1 MVYQGYEEPK
11 TIDVMVTMSRRLL
24 NRVDNHLKKV
34 GEGNRSA
41 WIRAAVRARLIMEE
55 GELTDEEEVE

>member
-1 MVYQGYEEPK
+1 MYETR
-11 TIDVMVTMSRRLL
+11 TIDVVVTMSKRLL

-41 WIRAAVRARLIMEE
+41 WIRAAMRARLIMEE
-55 GELTDEEEVE
+55 GELIDEEEAEG